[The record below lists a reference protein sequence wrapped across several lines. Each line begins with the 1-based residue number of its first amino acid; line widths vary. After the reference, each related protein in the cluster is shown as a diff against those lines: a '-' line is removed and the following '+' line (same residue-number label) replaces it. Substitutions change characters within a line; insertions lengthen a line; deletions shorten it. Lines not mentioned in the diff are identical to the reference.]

1 MAEEAKKP
9 EVKEEAKAPEAA
21 APEEVKEDK
30 KVENPSTDAEESKEV
45 PAKFKSL
52 VDEIDKLSVLDLSEF
67 VSVLEDHYG
76 VSASA
81 PVAVAAAGAAG
92 GEEAD
97 GEEAK
102 SSYNIMLTAAGEK
115 KIDVIKAV
123 REVSGLGLA
132 ESKEVVDSAP
142 KMVKEDVPAEE
153 AEAAKKALEEAGATV
168 ELQ

>member
-1 MAEEAKKP
+1 MAEETAKQE
-9 EVKEEAKAPEAA
+9 EVKEEKPAT
-21 APEEVKEDK
+21 EEV
-30 KVENPSTDAEESKEV
+30 VEAQEETKEV

-81 PVAVAAAGAAG
+81 PVAVAAAGG
-92 GEEAD
+92 GGGGDAEEAA
-97 GEEAK
+97 EAK
-102 SSYNIMLTAAGEK
+102 SSYNIMLTAAGDK

-123 REVSGLGLA
+123 REISGLGLA
-132 ESKEVVDSAP
+132 ESKGVVDSAP
-142 KMVKEDVPAEE
+142 KMVKEGVPAEE
-153 AEAAKKALEEAGATV
+153 AEAAKKTLEEAGATV

>member
-1 MAEEAKKP
+1 MAEETAKP
-9 EVKEEAKAPEAA
+9 EVKEEAPATEAA
-21 APEEVKEDK
+21 AEVTEDK
-30 KVENPSTDAEESKEV
+30 KEV

-76 VSASA
+76 VSAAA
-81 PVAVAAAGAAG
+81 PVAVAAAG
-92 GEEAD
+92 GEEAA
-97 GEEAK
+97 EEGK
-102 SSYNIMLTAAGEK
+102 SSYNIMLTAAGDK

-123 REVSGLGLA
+123 REISGLGLA

-153 AEAAKKALEEAGATV
+153 AEAAKKTLEEAGATV

>member
-1 MAEEAKKP
+1 MAEDTAKP
-9 EVKEEAKAPEAA
+9 EVKEEATAPEAA
-21 APEEVKEDK
+21 AEVTEDK
-30 KVENPSTDAEESKEV
+30 KEV

-76 VSASA
+76 VSAAA
-81 PVAVAAAGAAG
+81 PVAVAAAGGAGG
-92 GEEAD
+92 GEEAA
-97 GEEAK
+97 EEAK

-123 REVSGLGLA
+123 REISGLGLA
-132 ESKEVVDSAP
+132 ESKEVVDNAP

-153 AEAAKKALEEAGATV
+153 AEAAKKTLEEAGATV

>member
-1 MAEEAKKP
+1 MAEETAKQE
-9 EVKEEAKAPEAA
+9 EVKEEATAAEAVVEA
-21 APEEVKEDK
+21 SEDK
-30 KVENPSTDAEESKEV
+30 KEV

-76 VSASA
+76 VSAAA
-81 PVAVAAAGAAG
+81 PVAVAAAGGAAAG
-92 GEEAD
+92 GEEAA
-97 GEEAK
+97 EEAK

-123 REVSGLGLA
+123 REISGLGLA
-132 ESKEVVDSAP
+132 ESKGVVDGAP
-142 KMVKEDVPAEE
+142 QMIKENVPAEE
-153 AEAAKKALEEAGATV
+153 AEAAKKTLEEAGATV

>member
-1 MAEEAKKP
+1 MSEETAKQE
-9 EVKEEAKAPEAA
+9 EVKEEKSAT
-21 APEEVKEDK
+21 EEVVEAKE
-30 KVENPSTDAEESKEV
+30 ETKEV

-81 PVAVAAAGAAG
+81 PVAVAAAGG
-92 GEEAD
+92 GGGGDAEEAA
-97 GEEAK
+97 EAK
-102 SSYNIMLTAAGEK
+102 SSYNIMLTAAGDK

-123 REVSGLGLA
+123 REISGLGLA
-132 ESKEVVDSAP
+132 ESKGVVDSAP
-142 KMVKEDVPAEE
+142 KMVKEGVPAEE
-153 AEAAKKALEEAGATV
+153 AEAAKKTLEEAGATV

>member
-1 MAEEAKKP
+1 MAEETAKQE
-9 EVKEEAKAPEAA
+9 EVKEEKSAT
-21 APEEVKEDK
+21 EEVVEAKE
-30 KVENPSTDAEESKEV
+30 ETKEV

-81 PVAVAAAGAAG
+81 PVAVAAAGG
-92 GEEAD
+92 GGGGDAEEAA
-97 GEEAK
+97 EAK
-102 SSYNIMLTAAGEK
+102 SSYNIMLTAAGDK

-123 REVSGLGLA
+123 REISGLGLA
-132 ESKEVVDSAP
+132 ESKGVVDSAP
-142 KMVKEDVPAEE
+142 KMVKEGVPAEE
-153 AEAAKKALEEAGATV
+153 AEAAKKTLEEAGATV

>member
-1 MAEEAKKP
+1 MAEETAKP
-9 EVKEEAKAPEAA
+9 EVKEEAPAVEAA
-21 APEEVKEDK
+21 AETTEDK
-30 KVENPSTDAEESKEV
+30 KEV

-76 VSASA
+76 VSAAA
-81 PVAVAAAGAAG
+81 PVAVAAAGGAAGG
-92 GEEAD
+92 GEEAA
-97 GEEAK
+97 EEAK
-102 SSYNIMLTAAGEK
+102 SSYNIMLTAAGDK

-123 REVSGLGLA
+123 REISGLGLA

-153 AEAAKKALEEAGATV
+153 AEAAKKTLEEAGATV

>member
-1 MAEEAKKP
+1 MAEEAKKQE
-9 EVKEEAKAPEAA
+9 EVKEEATAPEAA
-21 APEEVKEDK
+21 AEVTEDK
-30 KVENPSTDAEESKEV
+30 KEV

-92 GEEAD
+92 GEQEAA
-97 GEEAK
+97 EEAK
-102 SSYNIMLTAAGEK
+102 SSYNIMLTAAGDK
-115 KIDVIKAV
+115 KIDAIKAV

-132 ESKEVVDSAP
+132 ESKDVVDNAP
-142 KMVKEDVPAEE
+142 KMIKENVPAEE
-153 AEAAKKALEEAGATV
+153 AEEAKKKLEEAGATV